1 MNPNLNIDTAEVLTL
16 IHEYHEWQDVVA
28 DAEAELEARKDALK
42 AILNDNGLDELTAG
56 RFIVRFTSV
65 TSNRLDT
72 GLLKKEL
79 PDIAAKYTKASTSRR
94 FTVSK

>member
-1 MNPNLNIDTAEVLTL
+1 MNHTLNIDTAEVLTL
-16 IHEYHEWQDVVA
+16 INQYHEWKSVREE
-28 DAEAELEARKDALK
+28 AEAMEENFKDALK